1 VKFYPKCLKIWFD
14 ILTPKQLLFFEPMIR
29 RLRKNN
35 QVLCTSRNYREVVE
49 LAKIRDVKVVL
60 AGKHGGADKS
70 DKLKASLRRM
80 HRLSDIAKS
89 FAPELTISFCSPE
102 AARISYGLGVKH
114 IAFSDSPHAEAVM
127 RLSIPLVQKL
137 LIPWIIPKKEFV
149 RYGISEEDIVQYR
162 AIDATVIARE
172 KSKNYSRNDFCL
184 KNTKTI
190 LIRAEESQA
199 AYISGKKSK
208 IINIIREIAKEFSN
222 HNVVI
227 LARYLPQIRQFK
239 KEFGSK
245 IIVLDRVV
253 DGKGLL
259 RFTDVFIGSG
269 GTMTAEAA
277 LMGVPTISYDA
288 VPNHVEQ
295 YLVKNGLVRR
305 KKDSRKIVNL
315 VKQILKSD
323 VTKTRKKARKIL
335 NSMEDPFS
343 KLLVA
348 IKTVS
353 KL

>member
-1 VKFYPKCLKIWFD
+1 
-14 ILTPKQLLFFEPMIR
+14 MIR

-49 LAKIRDVKVVL
+49 LAKIRGIKLVL

-70 DKLKASLRRM
+70 DKLKASLSRM
-80 HRLSDIAKS
+80 HRLSDMAKN
-89 FAPELTISFCSPE
+89 FAPQLTISFCSPE

-114 IAFSDSPHAEAVM
+114 IVFSDSPHAEAVM

-149 RYGISEEDIVQYR
+149 RYGISKQDIIQYK
-162 AIDATVIARE
+162 AIDAAVIARE
-172 KSKNYSRNDFCL
+172 KSKNYSRNDFWL

-190 LIRAEESQA
+190 LIRSEESQA
-199 AYISGKKSK
+199 AYIPDKKNK
-208 IINIIREIAKEFSN
+208 IINIICEIAKEFSD

-227 LARYLPQIRQFK
+227 LARYLPQIRRFK
-239 KEFGSK
+239 KEFRSK
-245 IIVLDRVV
+245 VIVLDRVV

-259 RFTDVFIGSG
+259 KFTDVFIGSG

-277 LMGVPTISYDA
+277 LMGVSTISYDA
-288 VPNHVEQ
+288 VPNRIEQ

-305 KKDSRKIVNL
+305 EKDPRKIVKL

-323 VTKTRKKARKIL
+323 AIKTRKRAREVL

-353 KL
+353 NL